1 MLSPHDPN
9 GQLTVV
15 MRDSRLEQFMTRD
28 SGLMWI
34 RHNVYHG
41 DSVKPDHLLEVDE
54 ASIVAIHILDRE
66 TIICSVPI
74 GLEDIAPVRTWRFR
88 HCHVQEDG
96 VGAGLQNSICLKGA
110 CKVIKVENEV
120 S

>member
-1 MLSPHDPN
+1 MLSPQDPN

-66 TIICSVPI
+66 TIICSVPVR
-74 GLEDIAPVRTWRFR
+74 LENMAPVRTWRFR
-88 HCHVQEDG
+88 HRHVQKDR
-96 VGAGLQNSICLKGA
+96 VGTGLKNSICLEGP
-110 CKVIKVENEV
+110 CQVSEVENGM
-120 S
+120 